1 MNKKKSKKVTES
13 KKSDKSKNLNVELQ
27 ETKDKYLR
35 LYSEFENFR
44 RRTSKEKI
52 DMIDS
57 ANKELLSDILP
68 VIDDF
73 ERASKSIKKENESDL
88 EGYNLIYQKLIN
100 TLEKYGPTIFL
111 DADMLVLGDIQE
123 LQSFVNG
130 QHSVYVRKSDNQF
143 EWPSLMVFDN
153 AKCQKLTTEYIED
166 QTSNPQSFEWAE
178 SVGDLPEEW
187 NFCVG
192 YI

>member
-1 MNKKKSKKVTES
+1 MNKKKSKKVTDS

-73 ERASKSIKKENESDL
+73 ERASKSIKKDL
-88 EGYNLIYQKLIN
+88 EILRN
-100 TLEKYGPTIFL
+100 
-111 DADMLVLGDIQE
+111 
-123 LQSFVNG
+123 
-130 QHSVYVRKSDNQF
+130 
-143 EWPSLMVFDN
+143 
-153 AKCQKLTTEYIED
+153 
-166 QTSNPQSFEWAE
+166 
-178 SVGDLPEEW
+178 
-187 NFCVG
+187 
-192 YI
+192 

>member
-1 MNKKKSKKVTES
+1 MNKKKSKKVTDS
-13 KKSDKSKNLNVELQ
+13 KKSDKSKNLNIELQ

-100 TLEKYGPTIFL
+100 TLEKYNVKKMEIEK
-111 DADMLVLGDIQE
+111 GDDFDSEYHEAITSTPSE
-123 LQSFVNG
+123 KKYKGKIIDVIENG
-130 QHSVYVRKSDNQF
+130 YH
-143 EWPSLMVFDN
+143 
-153 AKCQKLTTEYIED
+153 
-166 QTSNPQSFEWAE
+166 
-178 SVGDLPEEW
+178 VGDSILR
-187 NFCVG
+187 FAKVVTG
-192 YI
+192 S

>member
-1 MNKKKSKKVTES
+1 MNKKKSKKATES
-13 KKSDKSKNLNVELQ
+13 KKSDKSKSLNVELQ

-73 ERASKSIKKENESDL
+73 ERASKSIKKENKSDL
-88 EGYNLIYQKLIN
+88 EGYN
-100 TLEKYGPTIFL
+100 
-111 DADMLVLGDIQE
+111 
-123 LQSFVNG
+123 
-130 QHSVYVRKSDNQF
+130 
-143 EWPSLMVFDN
+143 
-153 AKCQKLTTEYIED
+153 
-166 QTSNPQSFEWAE
+166 
-178 SVGDLPEEW
+178 
-187 NFCVG
+187 
-192 YI
+192 